1 MLNIVKRKK
10 GKEFSLSI
18 LRKYGTLAALVVI
31 ICVFS
36 LLEPRFFSL
45 TNFFNI
51 IRQITVLF
59 ILGVAET
66 YALINGEIDLSIGWV
81 AGLAGILAVGAQAEG
96 YSTFVAIL
104 IALIVGLIFGLCN
117 GFIIA
122 ILGIESF
129 IATLGV
135 GQIANGLI
143 FLYTK
148 GAPLIGLRESFIYL
162 AAGKIFGIPVP
173 LLIVLVI
180 FLITDYH
187 LRYTSSGRFFYAVGY
202 NSEASLMSGLN
213 VKSLK
218 ILSFTI
224 AGLLLG
230 IGGVIIMARLG
241 SGQPTAGPGYLLNA
255 IAVSYLGASVL
266 KEGEFHILGTLV
278 GAVFIGTIING
289 LTILNV
295 QYYYQFVAT
304 GMLLLLAVGLASM
317 GKKKQ

>member
-1 MLNIVKRKK
+1 LLKEKK
-10 GKEFSLSI
+10 GNEFLLSLI
-18 LRKYGTLAALVVI
+18 RKYGTLTALVAV

-51 IRQITVLF
+51 TRQITVLF
-59 ILGVAET
+59 VLGVAET
-66 YALINGEIDLSIGWV
+66 YALISGEIDLSIGWV
-81 AGLAGILAVGAQAEG
+81 AGLAGILAVAAQAEG
-96 YSTFVAIL
+96 CSTLMAIS
-104 IALIVGLIFGLCN
+104 IALAVGLLFGLCN

-122 ILGIESF
+122 IIGIESF
-129 IATLGV
+129 IATLGL

-148 GAPLIGLRESFIYL
+148 GAPVIGLRESFMFL
-162 AAGKIFGIPVP
+162 AAGKILGIPVP
-173 LLIVLVI
+173 LLIILVI
-180 FLITDYH
+180 FLIADYH
-187 LRYTSSGRFFYAVGY
+187 LKYTSSGRFFYAIGY
-202 NSEASLMSGLN
+202 NPEASLMSGLN
-213 VKSLK
+213 VKNLK
-218 ILSFTI
+218 ILSFAIT
-224 AGLLLG
+224 GLLSG
-230 IGGVIIMARLG
+230 MGGVVIMARLG

-255 IAVSYLGASVL
+255 IAVAYLGASVL

-304 GMLLLLAVGLASM
+304 GLLLLIAVGLASM
-317 GKKKQ
+317 GKKSAKS

>member
-1 MLNIVKRKK
+1 MLNILKIKK
-10 GKEFSLSI
+10 DKEFLRF
-18 LRKYGTLAALVVI
+18 LFRKYGTLVALVAL

-45 TNFFNI
+45 INFFNI
-51 IRQITVLF
+51 VRQITVLF
-59 ILGVAET
+59 ILGVAST
-66 YALINGEIDLSIGWV
+66 YALINGEVDLSIGWV

-96 YSTFVAIL
+96 YSTFVAII
-104 IALIVGLIFGLCN
+104 IALIIGLVFGLIN
-117 GFIIA
+117 GFTFA
-122 ILGIESF
+122 IFGIESF

-143 FLYTK
+143 YLYTK
-148 GAPLIGLRESFIYL
+148 GAPIIGLRESFIYL
-162 AAGKIFGIPVP
+162 AAGKIFGVPFP

-187 LRYTSSGRFFYAVGY
+187 LRNTSTGRFLYAVGY
-202 NSEASLMSGLN
+202 NTEASLMSGLN
-213 VKSLK
+213 VKRLK

-224 AGLLLG
+224 TGLFCG

-241 SGQPTAGPGYLLNA
+241 SGQPTAGPGNLLNA

-266 KEGEFHILGTLV
+266 KEGEFHIFGTLV
-278 GAVFIGTIING
+278 GAVFMGTIING

-295 QYYYQFVAT
+295 QYYYQFLST
-304 GMLLLLAVGLASM
+304 GILLLIAVGLA
-317 GKKKQ
+317 GKKKH

>member
-1 MLNIVKRKK
+1 MLKEKK
-10 GKEFSLSI
+10 GKEFSLSL
-18 LRKYGTLAALVVI
+18 LRKYGTLSALVSVM
-31 ICVFS
+31 CVFS
-36 LLEPRFFSL
+36 LLDIRFFSL

-51 IRQITVLF
+51 VRQITVLF

-81 AGLAGILAVGAQAEG
+81 AGLAGILAVVAQAEG
-96 YSTFVAIL
+96 YSTFVSIL
-104 IALIVGLIFGLCN
+104 IALIVGSLFGLCN

-129 IATLGV
+129 ITTLGI
-135 GQIANGLI
+135 GQIANGLT

-148 GAPLIGLRESFIYL
+148 GAPVIGLRESFIYL
-162 AAGKIFGIPVP
+162 AAGKIFGTPVP
-173 LLIVLVI
+173 LLIILVV

-187 LRYTSSGRFFYAVGY
+187 LRYTPSGRFFYAVGY
-202 NSEASLMSGLN
+202 NPEASLMSGLK

-218 ILSFTI
+218 MLSFTI
-224 AGLLLG
+224 AGLLSG

-241 SGQPTAGPGYLLNA
+241 SGQPTAGPGYLLNS
-255 IAVSYLGASVL
+255 IAVAYLGASVL
-266 KEGEFHILGTLV
+266 KEGEFHIFGTLV

-295 QYYYQFVAT
+295 QYYYQFIAT
-304 GMLLLLAVGLASM
+304 GLLLLIAVGLASM